1 MVSAG
6 RWWVALL
13 TVALL
18 LAGGAA
24 AWLYFDR
31 PAPRVPARARQV
43 LATEPDGGF
52 VAPYGTENSQGIKQ
66 QIVRTLSNGSTK
78 QNNKEAE

>member
-13 TVALL
+13 TVTLL
-18 LAGGAA
+18 LAGSAA

-31 PAPRVPARARQV
+31 PAPKVPARARQV
-43 LATEPDGGF
+43 MATEPGRGLSLSHS
-52 VAPYGTENSQGIKQ
+52 GENSEGIKQ
-66 QIVRTLSNGSTK
+66 QILRTLSTGSIK
-78 QNNKEAE
+78 QHNKEAE

>member
-1 MVSAG
+1 MISAG

-43 LATEPDGGF
+43 MAAEPGGGF
-52 VAPYGTENSQGIKQ
+52 SPSYRGENSGGIKQ
-66 QIVRTLSNGSTK
+66 QTMRTLSTGPIN
-78 QNNKEAE
+78 QHNKEAE